1 MTNHRLLVNV
11 LPFKL
16 RCCDQDKLD
25 VLHEKVP
32 DKFFIN
38 AERVFPSFVRIISAE
53 ILSTCEVKQNL
64 INIFSFSENEIIV
77 GTPADRSDSTLE
89 NPVLTVLTVP
99 GTRRNGYHPLS
110 FS

>member
-1 MTNHRLLVNV
+1 MTNDRLLVNV
-11 LPFKL
+11 FPFKL
-16 RCCDQDKLD
+16 RCCDEEKLD

-32 DKFFIN
+32 DNCFIN
-38 AERVFPSFVRIISAE
+38 ERVFPSFVRIISAE
-53 ILSTCEVKQNL
+53 ILSTCEVKQNQ

-77 GTPADRSDSTLE
+77 GTPADRSDSMLE

-99 GTRRNGYHPLS
+99 GTRRNGHHPLS